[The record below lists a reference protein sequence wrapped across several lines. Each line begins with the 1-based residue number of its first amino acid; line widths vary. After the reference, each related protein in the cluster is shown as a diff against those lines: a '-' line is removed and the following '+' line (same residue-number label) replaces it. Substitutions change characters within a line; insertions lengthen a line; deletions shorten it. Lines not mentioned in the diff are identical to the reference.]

1 MASRDRQ
8 LTQDVLIAQGAS
20 KNSDWIELTGF
31 NPNSYTAGITLTVSA
46 ATLQGTL
53 KVHGTNNFPQLPVA
67 TEPLLVSGVLLT
79 PVDATMAHA
88 AGVITVNNPGI
99 GTHEIIMA
107 WPQLPQWVLWE
118 WTFTGGGGTVALAV
132 RTAGW

>member
-8 LTQDVLIAQGAS
+8 LTQDVLIAQGVS
-20 KNSDWIELTGF
+20 KNSDWVELTGF
-31 NPNSYTAGITLTVSA
+31 NPSSYTAGITLTVSA
-46 ATLQGTL
+46 ATLNGTL
-53 KVHGTNNFPQLPVA
+53 KIHGSNNFPQNAVA
-67 TEPLLVSGVLLT
+67 VEPLLVNGVLLT
-79 PVDATMAHA
+79 PVDAAMAHA
-88 AGVITVNNPGI
+88 AGVITITNPGI

-118 WTFTGGGGTVALAV
+118 WASAGGGGTVALAV